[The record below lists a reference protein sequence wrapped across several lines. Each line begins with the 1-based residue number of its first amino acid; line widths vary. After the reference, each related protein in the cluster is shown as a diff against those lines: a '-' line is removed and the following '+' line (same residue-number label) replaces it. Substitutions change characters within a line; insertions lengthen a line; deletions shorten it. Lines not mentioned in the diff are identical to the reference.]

1 MAYLEG
7 RGEVEL
13 CLEPLL
19 WEVCSTDLQ
28 GGEQRGEMVVTCMVE
43 CLGRLGE
50 VRSRLCGDLFRGTN
64 CRWEEQEYSLKI
76 PSEYNVSINA
86 S

>member
-1 MAYLEG
+1 MYLEG

-28 GGEQRGEMVVTCMVE
+28 GGEHRGEMVVTC
-43 CLGRLGE
+43 RTSH
-50 VRSRLCGDLFRGTN
+50 SR
-64 CRWEEQEYSLKI
+64 
-76 PSEYNVSINA
+76 
-86 S
+86 

>member
-1 MAYLEG
+1 MRWERGEESWVSPAWGLEWRALEG

-28 GGEQRGEMVVTCMVE
+28 GGEHRGEMVVTFFPSAE
-43 CLGRLGE
+43 
-50 VRSRLCGDLFRGTN
+50 RG
-64 CRWEEQEYSLKI
+64 
-76 PSEYNVSINA
+76 
-86 S
+86 